1 MEAAMKP
8 GIKQILMQS
17 FIFTALAVNVMLGA
31 LLWARGQVSLP
42 ATAPTTTVP
51 VLPGEKV
58 EVQDRFEGAEQHG
71 DWRIET
77 YEKVEYRYDRYGRL
91 LEASP
96 TGEKTY
102 LRYWDTQ
109 ERPKP

>member
-1 MEAAMKP
+1 
-8 GIKQILMQS
+8 
-17 FIFTALAVNVMLGA
+17 
-31 LLWARGQVSLP
+31 VSLP
-42 ATAPTTTVP
+42 ATAPTSTVP

-91 LEASP
+91 LEAIP